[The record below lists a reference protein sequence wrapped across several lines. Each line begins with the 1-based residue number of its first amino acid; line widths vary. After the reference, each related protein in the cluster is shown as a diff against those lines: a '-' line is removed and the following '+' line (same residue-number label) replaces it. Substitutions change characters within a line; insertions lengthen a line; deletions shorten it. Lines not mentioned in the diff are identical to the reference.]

1 MILEY
6 CRRKFWNC
14 TEALNQVQL
23 CSGGGGG
30 GVEETQDASV
40 DNLSF
45 FFRHAQY
52 VLSGLHV
59 PFLHLLGP
67 SLLAPVDLRGQC

>member
-30 GVEETQDASV
+30 GVVGEGGGGE
-40 DNLSF
+40 
-45 FFRHAQY
+45 
-52 VLSGLHV
+52 G
-59 PFLHLLGP
+59 GGE
-67 SLLAPVDLRGQC
+67 RGKGIALPELKYNS